1 MASIRKDPRGKSPYW
16 YACYTLPN
24 GRRTQRTTGTSDRNE
39 ARRIADKMEDCSK
52 DAVRGRLTEKAA
64 RAAVSSMYEIVNG
77 SNLPSTSIRDHLKA
91 WLARK
96 AVEAKPSTHTRYVTV
111 VEHFLHH
118 LGDIAERD
126 ISYLDAKTI
135 AGIRD
140 KISKEKSPSTAN
152 HAIKVIRAALNQAR
166 RDGLVDQNEASKI
179 TLIKC
184 HTNKRESFSMDQI
197 RRLLSVAN
205 EEWRGIILAGLYT
218 GQRLGDIAT
227 LTWSNIDL
235 QKEEIHHFADKQ
247 GKSIHI
253 PIAKP
258 LMEYLETIPA
268 GDIPNA
274 PLFPKASHAVLSQEG
289 RTATLSGQFRRIM
302 ESAGLVP
309 KRTWKSTGKG
319 RKSTRQFNPL
329 TFHSLRHT
337 ATSLFKEAG
346 VPHAVVQDIIGHESE
361 AVSRIYTHIGDQ
373 AKRDAIR
380 KLPKL

>member
-1 MASIRKDPRGKSPYW
+1 
-16 YACYTLPN
+16 
-24 GRRTQRTTGTSDRNE
+24 
-39 ARRIADKMEDCSK
+39 
-52 DAVRGRLTEKAA
+52 
-64 RAAVSSMYEIVNG
+64 
-77 SNLPSTSIRDHLKA
+77 
-91 WLARK
+91 
-96 AVEAKPSTHTRYVTV
+96 
-111 VEHFLHH
+111 
-118 LGDIAERD
+118 
-126 ISYLDAKTI
+126 
-135 AGIRD
+135 
-140 KISKEKSPSTAN
+140 
-152 HAIKVIRAALNQAR
+152 
-166 RDGLVDQNEASKI
+166 
-179 TLIKC
+179 
-184 HTNKRESFSMDQI
+184 MDQI
-197 RRLLSVAN
+197 KRLLSVAN

-235 QKEEIHHFADKQ
+235 QKEGIHHFADKQ

-268 GDIPNA
+268 EDIPNA

-319 RKSTRQFNPL
+319 RTSTRQFNPL

-373 AKRDAIR
+373 AKRDAVN
-380 KLPKL
+380 KLPSL

>member
-24 GRRTQRTTGTSDRNE
+24 GRRTQRTTGTKDRGQ
-39 ARRIADKMEDCSK
+39 ARRIADQMEDCSK
-52 DAVRGRLTEKAA
+52 DAARGRLTEKAA
-64 RAAVSSMYEIVNG
+64 RAAVSSMYAIVNG
-77 SNLPSTSIRDHLKA
+77 SNLPSTSIRDHLRA
-91 WLARK
+91 WLERK
-96 AVEAKPSTHTRYVTV
+96 AVEAKPATHTRYATV
-111 VEHFLHH
+111 VEHFLRH
-118 LGDIAERD
+118 LGDIADRD

-135 AGIRD
+135 VGIRD

-197 RRLLSVAN
+197 KRLLSVAN
-205 EEWRGIILAGLYT
+205 EEWRGIILTGLYS

-268 GDIPNA
+268 EDIPNA

-319 RKSTRQFNPL
+319 RTSTRQFNPL

-373 AKRDAIR
+373 AKRDAVN
-380 KLPKL
+380 KLPSL